1 MGLESMLHAIFKF
14 ETNAMHKNNTKQRS
28 RSKDDD
34 DHCLEGGEGEG
45 YQKLVQDREGGCI
58 GCDPLP
64 KHSTPDQRLGV

>member
-1 MGLESMLHAIFKF
+1 MLHALFKF
-14 ETNAMHKNNTKQRS
+14 ETNAIHENKTKQRS

-34 DHCLEGGEGEG
+34 DDCLEEGEG